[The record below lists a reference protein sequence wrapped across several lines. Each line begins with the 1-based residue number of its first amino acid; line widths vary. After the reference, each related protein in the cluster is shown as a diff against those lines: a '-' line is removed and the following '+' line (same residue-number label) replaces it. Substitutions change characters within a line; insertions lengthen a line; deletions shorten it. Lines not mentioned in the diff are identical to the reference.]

1 MKHIIIIFF
10 ILLGI
15 LSCEAKG
22 GGTQQDATY
31 TYAANEDT
39 SSTQDDTLSA
49 VEVSLSQLQG
59 TKWKEV
65 SPIQEGD
72 EKIWEFSDKEITRH
86 YYYKHNNNQ
95 YEYKDPFYIS
105 NYFPTVYDQSLVG
118 KKNTGKYLVMYI
130 DTWDR
135 MDWYTITSI
144 DWNTGDMYLFRQLV
158 ADEVGG
164 GDVTIHFKLIS
175 KNSGLS
181 DDGTKAEE
189 SSNANQEAEPVEE
202 TPVYTPESIITS
214 LKQITP
220 EISKIIE
227 ELTNDDKIIID
238 DAQRTRYDS
247 QNKQIYIGAGQ
258 TDEKVLHAIMHY
270 LQDTQGELSYENK
283 SVNNEFEASW
293 LTFLTYFIRY
303 GVFNEKTELGLT
315 SNENREMEEYLIKS
329 LSGNCAVNAYFYD
342 FMDQYMTNDHLDKFS
357 EEKRQSLNN
366 DSSRD
371 EYWHSKDY
379 DYEYNWMQKL
389 EMLGFKYRN

>member
-1 MKHIIIIFF
+1 MRNLIFTVLLNLLVMGCMAQTEVGSQEISVEQLAHTRWKLLDTGSHDYIIEFTRTEFKSTQTFPRINKTLEYSGPYHI
-10 ILLGI
+10 
-15 LSCEAKG
+15 
-22 GGTQQDATY
+22 
-31 TYAANEDT
+31 AANNAKT
-39 SSTQDDTLSA
+39 FNSSLVGGNHKGSYIA
-49 VEVSLSQLQG
+49 ECSSKSRKVNVFRVVSLSED
-59 TKWKEV
+59 T
-65 SPIQEGD
+65 
-72 EKIWEFSDKEITRH
+72 
-86 YYYKHNNNQ
+86 
-95 YEYKDPFYIS
+95 
-105 NYFPTVYDQSLVG
+105 LVLYR
-118 KKNTGKYLVMYI
+118 YLDYPDSMYI
-130 DTWDR
+130 
-135 MDWYTITSI
+135 
-144 DWNTGDMYLFRQLV
+144 
-158 ADEVGG
+158 GG
-164 GDVTIHFKLIS
+164 VEHVMIFKLIS
-175 KNSGLS
+175 KNSGSS
-181 DDGTKAEE
+181 DDSTKAEE
-189 SSNANQEAEPVEE
+189 STNTNQEEE

-270 LQDTQGELSYENK
+270 LQDTQGELSYENN

-293 LTFLTYFIRY
+293 LTFLTYFIKY

-389 EMLGFKYRN
+389 EMLGFKYIN